1 MLEAIRKNAS
11 SWGVKVIFGVI
22 IVVFMFWGIGSFNS
36 DPAVVAYVDD
46 QPILIKDFNKA
57 YEESLRL
64 VRNQN
69 PNVSEK
75 ELEDGGFRRQVFG
88 QLLNTVLLEK
98 KAQELHIAVSPEE
111 LRTAIGQIEAFQN
124 EKKQFDPERYQQL
137 LTANDLTPGEFESD
151 YARQLLLD
159 KLMSYIGLP
168 ASVSEEEAK
177 GLFDYVNEQAT
188 ISYIPFKAADFTAG
202 FVPTDEQIKNYYD
215 AHKDAFKT
223 PYQIK
228 IEYAE
233 FTPTALSRPD
243 EVTDEE
249 IKAYYQAHEDKYQQ
263 PEMVEA
269 RHILVMVPPGSPDN
283 EVQAAEKKAKELY
296 EKLKSGADFA
306 SLLPKEPGQD
316 NILGEDYA
324 WLKKGGLPAEF
335 KAFEDKAF
343 SLAPGETSEPVRTS
357 IGFHVIQTKDKK
369 APAKIPLDDVKEE
382 IRATVAEE
390 KGADRLTKVLDATHE
405 KILGGENL
413 KTAAESEGLTVTDTD
428 FFSKD
433 QLPPALKLSEQST
446 QILFNLPK
454 DGLTDNPLNTDD
466 GFILAKVV
474 DVKPEGFSTLD
485 EVKDRISATLI
496 AEEAMKKAKAKA
508 DETAKALQNDAD
520 KEKVLA
526 EYKDKIVVS
535 EPFSRRGFIPALGMV
550 PPLAQAAFDSKQ
562 KGWFPEAFGVSDG
575 YVVAELDK
583 RTPPPAEAWEQSK
596 EKVLASLLQEKQK
609 EFFQAYL
616 QALKA
621 EATFKPANTDILGP
635 EPGQTAALDANQ
647 DK

>member
-1 MLEAIRKNAS
+1 MLDAIRKNAS
-11 SWGVKVIFGVI
+11 SWGVKVIFGII

-36 DPAVVAYVDD
+36 DPAVVAYVDEE
-46 QPILIKDFNKA
+46 PILIKDFNKA

-88 QLLNTVLLEK
+88 QLLNTVLLVK
-98 KAQELHIAVSPEE
+98 KAKELHIAVSPEE
-111 LRTAIGQIEAFQN
+111 LRAAIGQIEAFQN
-124 EKKQFDPERYQQL
+124 EQKQFDPERYQQL
-137 LTANDLTPGEFESD
+137 LAANDLTAGEFESD
-151 YARQLLLD
+151 YSRQLLLD

-168 ASVSEEEAK
+168 ASVTEEEAK

-188 ISYIPFKAADFTAG
+188 VSYIPFKAADFTAG
-202 FVPTDEQIKNYYD
+202 FTPSDEQIKSYYD

-223 PYQIK
+223 PYQVK

-249 IKAYYQAHEDKYQQ
+249 ISAYYQAHEDKYQQ

-269 RHILVMVPPGSPDN
+269 RHILVMVPPGSPEKD
-283 EVQAAEKKAKELY
+283 VQAAEEKAKELY

-306 SLLPKEPGQD
+306 SLLPKDPGKE

-343 SLAPGETSEPVRTS
+343 GLAPGETSEPVRTS

-382 IRATVAEE
+382 IRGTVAEE
-390 KGADRLTKVLDATHE
+390 KAADRLTKVLDATHE

-413 KTAAESEGLTVTDTD
+413 KTAAEGEGLIVTETD

-466 GFILAKVV
+466 GFILAKVT

-485 EVKDRISATLI
+485 EVKDRIAATLL
-496 AEEAMKKAKAKA
+496 AEEAMKKAKTKA
-508 DETAKALQNDAD
+508 EETAKALQNDAD
-520 KEKVLA
+520 REKTLA
-526 EYKDKIVVS
+526 EYKDKIVAS
-535 EPFSRRGFIPALGMV
+535 EPFSRRGFIPGLGMV
-550 PPLAQAAFDSKQ
+550 PPLAQAAFDNKQ

-575 YVVAELDK
+575 YVVAKLDK
-583 RTPPPAEAWEQSK
+583 RTPPPADAWEQSK
-596 EKVLASLLQEKQK
+596 DKVVASLLQEKQR

-621 EATFKPANTDILGP
+621 EAAFKPANVDILGP
-635 EPGQTAALDANQ
+635 EPGQGGADATQ